1 VQIYLC
7 ATDPECFASIKRLV
21 ESPDDTRK
29 RRESVGTDAIHDR
42 EQLFGEYVV
51 EALQNVH
58 QRHVGHRC
66 NFDLT
71 CGGKKCLFRSD
82 TLLID
87 GFQVIGDSG
96 LGGLDEFTSL
106 LTENDARLLVDLL
119 KLAVA
124 DRIED
129 DQAKEILSSVLISE
143 TIYFS

>member
-1 VQIYLC
+1 V
-7 ATDPECFASIKRLV
+7 
-21 ESPDDTRK
+21 
-29 RRESVGTDAIHDR
+29 
-42 EQLFGEYVV
+42 
-51 EALQNVH
+51 
-58 QRHVGHRC
+58 
-66 NFDLT
+66 
-71 CGGKKCLFRSD
+71 FRND